1 MRASICAPVVS
12 VLVLAAACTI
22 QRQSADMRSADDH
35 LAMMSAADRAAP
47 DVNPSEAQG
56 GAQGHPDLPASAN
69 AAAARI
75 AASPRHA
82 EWVEIP
88 WGPDASDSL
97 MAWLVYPVTSRQHT
111 PVVVVVHE
119 IFGLSTWVRAVA
131 DQAAAEG
138 FIAIAPDLLS
148 RVRGGPSTEELS
160 GDSAR
165 KIIRGV
171 STAERSMGITAAA
184 RYAMS
189 LPSAAQR
196 YAVFGFCWG
205 GSTTWDYAINGGTAG
220 FSGAVAFYGT
230 PYVTN
235 RRPDPDSL
243 AKIHVPMMLLSGAK
257 DARIGALMPAIDST
271 MQALG
276 KDYFGRNYEGAI
288 HGFMRAQDDPRQQRD
303 VAEEQA
309 NLAAAQDAWPRTVA
323 FLKKQLGI
331 D

>member
-1 MRASICAPVVS
+1 MRVSISVPVTS

-22 QRQSADMRSADDH
+22 QRQPAMGSADDH

-47 DVNPSEAQG
+47 TVNPGQVQG
-56 GAQGHPDLPASAN
+56 GAQGHPGLPASAN
-69 AAAARI
+69 AAAARLD
-75 AASPRHA
+75 ASPRHA
-82 EWVEIP
+82 EWVKIP
-88 WGPDASDSL
+88 WGPNATDSL
-97 MAWLVYPVTSRQHT
+97 MAWLVYPVTSRQQS

-138 FIAIAPDLLS
+138 FIAIAPDLVS
-148 RVRGGPSTEELS
+148 RARGGPSTEELS

-171 STAERSMGITAAA
+171 STAERSMGVTAAA

-205 GSTTWDYAINGGTAG
+205 GSTTWDYAINGGIAG

-271 MQALG
+271 MRALG

-288 HGFMRAQDDPRQQRD
+288 HGFMRAQDDPRQQRN
-303 VAEEQA
+303 VAEERA

-323 FLKKQLGI
+323 FLKKHLGI
-331 D
+331 E

>member
-1 MRASICAPVVS
+1 MRASVS
-12 VLVLAAACTI
+12 VPVLSVVVLAAACTI
-22 QRQSADMRSADDH
+22 QRQPSTMRSADDH
-35 LAMMSAADRAAP
+35 LSMMSHADMASPA
-47 DVNPSEAQG
+47 VNPAQAQG
-56 GAQGHPDLPASAN
+56 GDQGHAGLPASAN

-88 WGPDASDSL
+88 WGPGASDSL
-97 MAWLVYPVTSRQHT
+97 MAWVVYPVTNRQHS

-119 IFGLSTWVRAVA
+119 IFGLSTWVRSVA

-138 FIAIAPDLLS
+138 FIAIAPDLVS
-148 RVRGGPSTEELS
+148 RARGGPSTEELS

-171 STAERSMGITAAA
+171 DAAERNMGVTAAA

-196 YAVFGFCWG
+196 YAVIGFCWG
-205 GSTTWDYAINGGTAG
+205 GSTTWGYAINGGIAG
-220 FSGAVAFYGT
+220 FSGGVAFYGT
-230 PYVTN
+230 PYVTDG
-235 RRPDPDSL
+235 RLDGDSL
-243 AKIHVPMMLLSGAK
+243 AKIHVPVMLLSGAK
-257 DARIGALMPAIDST
+257 DARIGALMPAIDSA
-271 MQALG
+271 MHALG

-309 NLAAAQDAWPRTVA
+309 NLTATQDAWPRTVA
-323 FLKKQLGI
+323 FLKKVLGME
-331 D
+331 